1 MGILGGNSKIAI
13 VAPIVSTLG
22 DFQKV
27 GAACNQNDEQD
38 YWK

>member
-1 MGILGGNSKIAI
+1 MGVLSENFKIAI
-13 VAPIVSTLG
+13 VVPIVSTLG

-27 GAACNQNDEQD
+27 GAACNKNDEWD